1 MDPLDLE
8 IINVLF
14 FQQMIEAVEQE
25 QWDEAAMALYKLY
38 AIEEGERFNDLTN
51 EPEELNDSL
60 EAAVA

>member
-38 AIEEGERFNDLTN
+38 AIEEGERFNDLSVIPN
-51 EPEELNDSL
+51 KQMDAQK
-60 EAAVA
+60 AA

>member
-38 AIEEGERFNDLTN
+38 AIEEGERFNDLSVTPN
-51 EPEELNDSL
+51 KQMDTQK
-60 EAAVA
+60 AA

>member
-38 AIEEGERFNDLTN
+38 AIEEGERFNDLSVT
-51 EPEELNDSL
+51 LNKQMDAQK
-60 EAAVA
+60 AA